1 MAENQFVSTVEA
13 LFKGMDQFVTT
24 KTVVGDAV
32 KVDDAIIL
40 PLVDVTCGMAAGSFA
55 DNAKHN
61 GGGGMSA
68 KMSPSAVLVIQN
80 GVTKLV
86 NIKQQDAVT
95 KVLDMVPDFVNKF
108 AGGKKEEVSEKAM
121 ETAQEIADAAGGG
134 GRLRLFRAFR
144 NGLGRSQEPCR
155 DPENG
160 AGRAGD
166 RRDAGLL
173 RTYSVVV
180 P

>member
-1 MAENQFVSTVEA
+1 MADNHFVTTVEA

-24 KTVVGDAV
+24 KTVVGEAV

-55 DNAKHN
+55 DN

-68 KMSPSAVLVIQN
+68 KMSPSAILVIQN

-95 KVLDMVPDFVNKF
+95 KVLDLVPDLVNKF
-108 AGGKKEEVSEKAM
+108 TKKNSISPEAIRAAEDLAAEAVQAEE
-121 ETAQEIADAAGGG
+121 QAA
-134 GRLRLFRAFR
+134 REA
-144 NGLGRSQEPCR
+144 E
-155 DPENG
+155 E
-160 AGRAGD
+160 
-166 RRDAGLL
+166 
-173 RTYSVVV
+173 
-180 P
+180 

>member
-1 MAENQFVSTVEA
+1 MAEKQFVSTVEA

-121 ETAQEIADAAGGG
+121 ETAQEIAAAGEE
-134 GRLRLFRAFR
+134 A
-144 NGLGRSQEPCR
+144 
-155 DPENG
+155 
-160 AGRAGD
+160 
-166 RRDAGLL
+166 DAKAE
-173 RTYSVVV
+173 
-180 P
+180 